1 MINVISMFGYV
12 IGIRHV
18 QNFTLFKIIVEKW
31 DENVCKLRQKKE
43 KLLLIYIIIV
53 KVYQKFYGS

>member
-18 QNFTLFKIIVEKW
+18 QNITLFKIIVEKW